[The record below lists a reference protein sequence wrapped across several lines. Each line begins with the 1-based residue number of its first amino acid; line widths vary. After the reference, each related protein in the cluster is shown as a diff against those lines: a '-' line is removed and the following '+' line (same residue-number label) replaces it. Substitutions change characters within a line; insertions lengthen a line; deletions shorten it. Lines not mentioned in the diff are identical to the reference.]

1 MGMQTDV
8 LASKPRTDAGQL
20 LDQNSLVIGRCRVKA
35 IYIVPNSA
43 AGQVIFK
50 DGGSGGPTK
59 AIKRCCLPD
68 LLGMIHQPVNLLL
81 QPVKPVKKHL
91 CISANFS
98 TGYVI
103 SSNFLAGLVE

>member
-8 LASKPRTDAGQL
+8 LASQPRTDAGQL

-35 IYIVPNSA
+35 IYIVPNAA

-59 AIKRCCLPD
+59 ITVNTVASASTPD
-68 LLGMIHQPVNLLL
+68 YVLMPGEGLLFQENVYIAP
-81 QPVKPVKKHL
+81 
-91 CISANFS
+91 SAVLS
-98 TGYVI
+98 TMVI
-103 SSNFLAGLVE
+103 YA